1 MNSIDHIPNNL
12 YILLLSLNR
21 RVFNPNDALK
31 SLNLPSSHAKVLF
44 YLIHNG
50 ANPISKVAKDL
61 SISKPNMTPIVDK
74 LVNDGYIERYC
85 DDNDRRVIL
94 IKHTKSACNLFKS
107 LETQVKNNIYNKIKV
122 LDEKND
128 FDKVIVLGDLYYT
141 GSVPILKKLF
151 DYIAMGSITNCFVLQ
166 TNDFSLKNT
175 IENIGFQMCGILKKE
190 LDSGDVDVYVL

>member
-61 SISKPNMTPIVDK
+61 SISKPNMTPIIDK
-74 LVNDGYIERYC
+74 LVNEGYVERYC
-85 DDNDRRVIL
+85 DDNDRRIIL
-94 IKHTKSACNLFKS
+94 INHTKSACNLFKS
-107 LETQVKNNIYNKIKV
+107 LEEQVKINIYNKIK
-122 LDEKND
+122 
-128 FDKVIVLGDLYYT
+128 
-141 GSVPILKKLF
+141 
-151 DYIAMGSITNCFVLQ
+151 
-166 TNDFSLKNT
+166 
-175 IENIGFQMCGILKKE
+175 NIFR
-190 LDSGDVDVYVL
+190 

>member
-61 SISKPNMTPIVDK
+61 SISKPNMTPIIDK
-74 LVNDGYIERYC
+74 LVNDGYVERYC

-107 LETQVKNNIYNKIKV
+107 LEAQVKSNIYNKIKV
-122 LDEKND
+122 LDEAELNLLSESID
-128 FDKVIVLGDLYYT
+128 N
-141 GSVPILKKLF
+141 ILNLIPK
-151 DYIAMGSITNCFVLQ
+151 IT
-166 TNDFSLKNT
+166 
-175 IENIGFQMCGILKKE
+175 
-190 LDSGDVDVYVL
+190 

>member
-61 SISKPNMTPIVDK
+61 SISKPNMTPIIDK
-74 LVNDGYIERYC
+74 LVNDGYVERYC

-94 IKHTKSACNLFKS
+94 IQTTPKALEFLNTKSACNLFKS
-107 LETQVKNNIYNKIKV
+107 LEAQVKNNIYNKIKV
-122 LDEKND
+122 LDEAELNLLSESID
-128 FDKVIVLGDLYYT
+128 N
-141 GSVPILKKLF
+141 ILNLIPK
-151 DYIAMGSITNCFVLQ
+151 IT
-166 TNDFSLKNT
+166 
-175 IENIGFQMCGILKKE
+175 
-190 LDSGDVDVYVL
+190 

>member
-61 SISKPNMTPIVDK
+61 
-74 LVNDGYIERYC
+74 VNEGYVERYC

-107 LETQVKNNIYNKIKV
+107 LEEQVKINIYNKIKN
-122 LDEKND
+122 LNEDELNMLSESID
-128 FDKVIVLGDLYYT
+128 N
-141 GSVPILKKLF
+141 ILKLIPK
-151 DYIAMGSITNCFVLQ
+151 IT
-166 TNDFSLKNT
+166 
-175 IENIGFQMCGILKKE
+175 
-190 LDSGDVDVYVL
+190 